1 MAILFTFERADPRAI
16 VRFVV
21 PPSGRRSLTTIPE
34 RLTLGFRAVRVT
46 SIGTSSLS
54 VVTATHLHQLRNGV
68 VYRNSESRRT

>member
-34 RLTLGFRAVRVT
+34 RLTLGFRAVRGYKYRDFVALGGDSHT
-46 SIGTSSLS
+46 STSASKWCRLS
-54 VVTATHLHQLRNGV
+54 
-68 VYRNSESRRT
+68 